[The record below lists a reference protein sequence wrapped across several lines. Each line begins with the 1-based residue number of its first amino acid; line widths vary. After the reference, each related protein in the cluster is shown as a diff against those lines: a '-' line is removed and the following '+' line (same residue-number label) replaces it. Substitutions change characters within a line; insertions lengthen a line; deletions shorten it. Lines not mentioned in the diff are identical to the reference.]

1 MTDLDE
7 RTNERDE
14 LQMKKKWN
22 CHSAFWIASRM
33 TLPLSYLYTPFFL
46 LIIISFFSCAYRQA
60 GMLLDVEDGD
70 AVDAYL
76 EFCERALLGGEE
88 AGEYYPIL

>member
-1 MTDLDE
+1 
-7 RTNERDE
+7 
-14 LQMKKKWN
+14 
-22 CHSAFWIASRM
+22 
-33 TLPLSYLYTPFFL
+33 
-46 LIIISFFSCAYRQA
+46 
-60 GMLLDVEDGD
+60 MLLDVEDGE